1 MPKKNVDL
9 STSDK
14 KDVVKFMKK
23 LQDSKELRDEFRD
36 DIYKIRDKVEKLWPK
51 LDLLTDVERTETI
64 ALAEIVAKGLAIL
77 ETADQS

>member
-14 KDVVKFMKK
+14 KDVVKFMEK

-64 ALAEIVAKGLAIL
+64 ALAEIAAKGLAIL
-77 ETADQS
+77 ETADKS